1 MQGHVEGTF
10 LLFTYKDRDS
20 TTFVMIVGMILH
32 CAEEALS
39 TDLLVRILPSSTLRK
54 TCVVGGGRFEVCYV
68 ITYETKNVQ
77 QEHRC
82 RFMSLDLSFETR
94 AFTGIHSHQPATKA
108 SSTFHPSRPRNEAF
122 LTTPMVSYRRR
133 RNQCYISLGPSILR
147 FLSRIA
153 TVLCVGWCLGFGISD
168 DRRYPMVAAFHAPQR
183 PAATFRQARNSNRSS
198 IRKDSLGRMSSL
210 TLYFMNWFGFGSSNS
225 ESDSE
230 LQQPQDLSTLLTI
243 LPKDNNKNNSP
254 KGDVVTIMDS
264 MDQLKRA
271 QRVGKITASLV
282 QELKSITV
290 EGSSENGK
298 VKVTL
303 DGQQNPISTYVDENY
318 YREKVD
324 VNEFTNALT
333 TAMKDAQM
341 KSMEKMNEKMKN
353 VYNELGFY
361 IQQ

>member
-1 MQGHVEGTF
+1 
-10 LLFTYKDRDS
+10 
-20 TTFVMIVGMILH
+20 
-32 CAEEALS
+32 
-39 TDLLVRILPSSTLRK
+39 
-54 TCVVGGGRFEVCYV
+54 
-68 ITYETKNVQ
+68 
-77 QEHRC
+77 
-82 RFMSLDLSFETR
+82 
-94 AFTGIHSHQPATKA
+94 
-108 SSTFHPSRPRNEAF
+108 
-122 LTTPMVSYRRR
+122 
-133 RNQCYISLGPSILR
+133 
-147 FLSRIA
+147 
-153 TVLCVGWCLGFGISD
+153 
-168 DRRYPMVAAFHAPQR
+168 MVAAFHAPQR